1 MDIQVNKHQLERVV
15 IKWLDKHYG
24 NLTLKEISYFTD
36 TVFYFNHNNKQMM
49 DYNTDNGILHV
60 NNDILMSLVN
70 MFKLTYVDVR
80 TIVPKWMYETYD
92 IDVQEV
98 FGAAYD

>member
-1 MDIQVNKHQLERVV
+1 LERVV
-15 IKWLDKHYG
+15 IKWLNKYYG

-36 TVFYFNHNNKQMM
+36 TVFYFNPNNKQMM

-70 MFKLTYVDVR
+70 MFKLTYADVR
-80 TIVPKWMYETYD
+80 TIVPKWMHETYD
-92 IDVQEV
+92 IDVKEV
-98 FGAAYD
+98 FAAFYD

>member
-1 MDIQVNKHQLERVV
+1 MDIQLNKHQLERVV
-15 IKWLDKHYG
+15 IKWLNKYYG

-36 TVFYFNHNNKQMM
+36 TVFYFNPNNKQMM

-70 MFKLTYVDVR
+70 MFKLTYADVR
-80 TIVPKWMYETYD
+80 TIVPKWMHETYD

-98 FGAAYD
+98 FAAFYD

>member
-15 IKWLDKHYG
+15 IKWLNKYYG

-36 TVFYFNHNNKQMM
+36 TVFYFNPNNKQMM

-70 MFKLTYVDVR
+70 MFKLTYADVR
-80 TIVPKWMYETYD
+80 TIVPKWMHETYD

-98 FGAAYD
+98 FAAFYD